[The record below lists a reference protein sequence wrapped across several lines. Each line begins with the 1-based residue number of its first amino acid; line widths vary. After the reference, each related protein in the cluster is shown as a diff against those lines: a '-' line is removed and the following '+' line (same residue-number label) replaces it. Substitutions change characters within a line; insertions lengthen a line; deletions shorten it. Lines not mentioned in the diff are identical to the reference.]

1 MAGKDNLRQQA
12 AMWQAM
18 LMSAKLANSKQIL
31 INGFIGVNGQKMSKS
46 LGNVIKPEEMV
57 ERYGIDASRYLLI
70 KLGAFSE
77 DMDVSWQKFD
87 TTYNASLANG
97 LGNFCSRLA
106 KMANLQNIAI
116 DYQAQT
122 PVEFIKYMNDYD
134 LTQAL
139 NFLDKA
145 LSELDQYLAQEKP
158 WLNENKNQQE
168 VLTKAI
174 HQLLDINQGLG
185 IFIPE
190 TAKIIDN
197 NFNQNQIQAFAQG
210 LFKRI

>member
-1 MAGKDNLRQQA
+1 MLVGKNL
-12 AMWQAM
+12 
-18 LMSAKLANSKQIL
+18 IL
-31 INGFIGVNGQKMSKS
+31 LTMR
-46 LGNVIKPEEMV
+46 P
-57 ERYGIDASRYLLI
+57 
-70 KLGAFSE
+70 
-77 DMDVSWQKFD
+77 
-87 TTYNASLANG
+87 LANG

-116 DYQAQT
+116 DYQAQV

-168 VLTKAI
+168 VLTQAI
-174 HQLLDINQGLG
+174 HQLLDINRGLG